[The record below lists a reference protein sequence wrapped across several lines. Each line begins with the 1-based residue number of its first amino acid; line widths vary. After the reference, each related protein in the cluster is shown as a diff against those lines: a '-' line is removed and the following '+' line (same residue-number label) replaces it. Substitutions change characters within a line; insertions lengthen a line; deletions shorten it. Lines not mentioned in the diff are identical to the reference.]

1 LFLTSNIILFFI
13 VGVPAAVNK
22 ITVDTILGT
31 SAIVRWQQLSVGG
44 IDEDHITVYE
54 LWLAKE
60 SNPNTAKYINASSN
74 DTQVLKDLTRNT
86 RYEVKVRATSA
97 IGKGLWSSTAYFK
110 TARSGTYS
118 QIFLQ

>member
-1 LFLTSNIILFFI
+1 M
-13 VGVPAAVNK
+13 
-22 ITVDTILGT
+22 
-31 SAIVRWQQLSVGG
+31 G

-86 RYEVKVRATSA
+86 RYEVKVRAISA

-118 QIFLQ
+118 KIFLQ